1 MALDIEVQAKIP
13 FLARFRPERLD
24 AATRATIYPAIDE
37 AVMLLT
43 REVKSRTPVG
53 ATEAARGSIQGA
65 TEIVR
70 GRRLDVRGTVTSAL
84 PYVAGPLEFGSRPH
98 WAPIAPLKLWAKRI
112 LGDESAAWAVRA
124 AIAKRGTRPRR
135 MFRDGFAA
143 AEGRIKNIMQAGVD
157 AWTRRLKR

>member
-1 MALDIEVQAKIP
+1 MALDIDVQAKIP

-24 AATRATIYPAIDE
+24 AATRETIYPAIDE
-37 AVMLLT
+37 ATMLLL

-53 ATEAARGSIQGA
+53 ATEAARGSIQAA

-70 GRRLDVRGTVTSAL
+70 GRRLEVRGTVSSAL
-84 PYVAGPLEFGSRPH
+84 PYIMPLEHGSRPH
-98 WAPIAPLKLWAKRI
+98 VPPIAPLKLWAKRI

-124 AIAKRGTRPRR
+124 LIAKRGTRARK
-135 MFRDGFAA
+135 MFETGFWASKS
-143 AEGRIKNIMQAGVD
+143 RIENIMQAGVD